1 MSLKRIFM
9 VAATSLAFLSATV
22 AADTWSLDSDNSV
35 LNFVSVKN
43 DHVDETHRFT
53 DIQGEWA
60 NNKVS
65 IEIPV
70 VSLDTQIPIRNERM
84 LSYLFKSDDYTIVS
98 ATGNLEESLLIAMPI
113 GDTLPLSIDLTVY
126 IAGNSESVPAALQIT
141 RLQANRFLA
150 TTTQPI
156 NIDAKAFGLVDG
168 INKLREIAG
177 LERIDYNVPVTFSVQ
192 FTR

>member
-1 MSLKRIFM
+1 MSLKRIFL
-9 VAATSLAFLSATV
+9 VSAASIAFFSTSVT
-22 AADTWSLDSDNSV
+22 ADTWSLDSDNSV

-84 LSYLFKSDDYTIVS
+84 LSHLFKSDDYTIVS
-98 ATGNLEESLLIAMPI
+98 ATANLEESLLTEMAV
-113 GDTLPLSIDLTVY
+113 GDTLPLTIDLTVY
-126 IAGNSESVPAALQIT
+126 IAGRSETLPTSLQVT

-156 NIDAKAFGLVDG
+156 NIDAKDFGLVDG
-168 INKLREIAG
+168 INQLREVAG
-177 LERIDYNVPVTFSVQ
+177 LKRIDYNVPVTFSVQ